1 MKKNK
6 KIINDTLTIKDF
18 IIIGDKKFHE
28 KIKTVEKSIKSRS
41 FKYLNIKEVHKY
53 LDLNIK
59 NKDVRIQ
66 RYFYMLIIKFEE
78 FKENF
83 KNILSLT
90 FELGVTFLTFLYME
104 NGDIE
109 KFL

>member
-1 MKKNK
+1 
-6 KIINDTLTIKDF
+6 
-18 IIIGDKKFHE
+18 
-28 KIKTVEKSIKSRS
+28 
-41 FKYLNIKEVHKY
+41 
-53 LDLNIK
+53 
-59 NKDVRIQ
+59 
-66 RYFYMLIIKFEE
+66 MLIIKFEE

-109 KFL
+109 KFYKFQMNSIISIILFIHLKIY

>member
-1 MKKNK
+1 
-6 KIINDTLTIKDF
+6 
-18 IIIGDKKFHE
+18 
-28 KIKTVEKSIKSRS
+28 
-41 FKYLNIKEVHKY
+41 
-53 LDLNIK
+53 
-59 NKDVRIQ
+59 
-66 RYFYMLIIKFEE
+66 MLIIKFEE